1 MKITVNSN
9 EVDTQAV
16 NVSQLV
22 AGLGFGD
29 TKIALAINN
38 KMVPKDEWESTD
50 IAEGQKIIIIK
61 AVCGG

>member
-22 AGLGFGD
+22 AELGFGD

-38 KMVPKDEWESTD
+38 KMVPKAEWETTD

>member
-22 AGLGFGD
+22 AELGFGD

-38 KMVPKDEWESTD
+38 KMVPKAEWDSTD
-50 IAEGQKIIIIK
+50 IAEGQNIIIIK